1 MYITEQCFSMV
12 NIAERVVQVYL
23 STTSLILPYLKS
35 DLTNFDKYTFPPKEA
50 KQIKWKRDTK
60 KKRRGQKN
68 AGNMIVNHS
77 VASNRVV

>member
-50 KQIKWKRDTK
+50 KQIK
-60 KKRRGQKN
+60 
-68 AGNMIVNHS
+68 
-77 VASNRVV
+77 